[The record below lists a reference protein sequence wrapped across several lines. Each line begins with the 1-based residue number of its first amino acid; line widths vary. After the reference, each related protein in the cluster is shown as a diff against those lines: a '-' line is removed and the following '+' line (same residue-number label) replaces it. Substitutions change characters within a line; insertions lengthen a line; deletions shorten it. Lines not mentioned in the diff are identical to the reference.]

1 MPRPLLTRI
10 GGPNQDRAEFLAM
23 VRVEALKAAVEHVG
37 ADGMRRTNLVMRT
50 AEEFEEWLLRGEN

>member
-1 MPRPLLTRI
+1 MRRTLLNQI
-10 GGPNQDRAEFLAM
+10 AGPDQAEFLAM

-50 AEEFEEWLLRGEN
+50 AEEFEEWILRGENT